1 MPNLVR
7 RARAPSRTPAQTH
20 TQPPPLDIR
29 ECGTSKPR
37 TAHTHARA
45 LAACSAQRKRKA
57 PEAAAT
63 EPPQKRAQP
72 ARAETAS
79 ATPQQPAAKEAATGI
94 KGEGGRAGEAP
105 PSGGAGGRAQR
116 PAGGASGGAP
126 TPITQARRSMRKGSK
141 PKAKVP
147 HQAHHAPPPRLLPA
161 KWHKEKPGTPERPV
175 EMTTALLKR
184 SHEVLHALMG
194 EDMDGIFYKPVDL
207 NQYRGYREQIT
218 APMDFSTVREKLS
231 DSVETTKYATV
242 GAWAE
247 DVRLVLRNCVQY
259 NRTDSPGLVE
269 TARSLGCAF
278 EKLLAAAEEDPEA
291 ARNRAVGWVVKN
303 MVLFVERQAADE
315 TKRMDAARAVMERI
329 IRTLEREKRH
339 SDEKDKKPTE
349 ARGGRMR
356 YWSTQHERYY
366 YHDPKTGVS
375 SWDEDPKAEPP
386 SKTDV
391 FLTIPA
397 GSAPGTELII
407 EVPDID
413 KATGELCS
421 TTTKMK
427 VIVPAGSK
435 AGQHYKLKIQ
445 RPTS

>member
-1 MPNLVR
+1 
-7 RARAPSRTPAQTH
+7 
-20 TQPPPLDIR
+20 
-29 ECGTSKPR
+29 
-37 TAHTHARA
+37 
-45 LAACSAQRKRKA
+45 
-57 PEAAAT
+57 
-63 EPPQKRAQP
+63 
-72 ARAETAS
+72 
-79 ATPQQPAAKEAATGI
+79 
-94 KGEGGRAGEAP
+94 
-105 PSGGAGGRAQR
+105 
-116 PAGGASGGAP
+116 
-126 TPITQARRSMRKGSK
+126 
-141 PKAKVP
+141 
-147 HQAHHAPPPRLLPA
+147 
-161 KWHKEKPGTPERPV
+161 
-175 EMTTALLKR
+175 
-184 SHEVLHALMG
+184 
-194 EDMDGIFYKPVDL
+194 
-207 NQYRGYREQIT
+207 
-218 APMDFSTVREKLS
+218 
-231 DSVETTKYATV
+231 
-242 GAWAE
+242 
-247 DVRLVLRNCVQY
+247 
-259 NRTDSPGLVE
+259 
-269 TARSLGCAF
+269 
-278 EKLLAAAEEDPEA
+278 
-291 ARNRAVGWVVKN
+291 
-303 MVLFVERQAADE
+303 
-315 TKRMDAARAVMERI
+315 MERI